1 MAIARP
7 DYSCR
12 HCGHRPSEREIAET
26 HFSKQCPQCHE
37 AVELDAPGALTRSR
51 GAALAG
57 IAGMVVG
64 MVVCAV
70 IANALGA
77 TGERLQGWPQG
88 LRLGLA
94 VAIVLGGAAVGF
106 CCQRAW
112 VKRTLARIR
121 QRMDSTAEH

>member
-12 HCGHRPSEREIAET
+12 HCGHCPTEREIAET

-57 IAGMVVG
+57 IAGMVLG
-64 MVVCAV
+64 IV
-70 IANALGA
+70 ICTVIVNALGV
-77 TGERLQGWPQG
+77 TGERLQSWPQA
-88 LRLGLA
+88 LRLGLT
-94 VAIVLGGAAVGF
+94 VAIVLTGAAVGF
-106 CCQRAW
+106 SCQRAW
-112 VKRTLARIR
+112 VKRMLARVR
-121 QRMDSTAEH
+121 QQMNANAQH

>member
-12 HCGHRPSEREIAET
+12 HCGHRPTEQEIAET
-26 HFSKQCPQCHE
+26 HFTKQCPQCQG

-57 IAGMVVG
+57 IAGMVLG
-64 MVVCAV
+64 IVVCAV

-77 TGERLQGWPQG
+77 TGERLQSWPQG

-106 CCQRAW
+106 SCQRAW
-112 VKRTLARIR
+112 VKRMLARVRKQIEAAAR
-121 QRMDSTAEH
+121 H

>member
-12 HCGHRPSEREIAET
+12 HCGHCPTEREIAET

-57 IAGMVVG
+57 IAGMVLG
-64 MVVCAV
+64 LV
-70 IANALGA
+70 ICTVIVNALGV
-77 TGERLQGWPQG
+77 TGERLRSWPQA
-88 LRLGLA
+88 LRLGLPI
-94 VAIVLGGAAVGF
+94 AIVLASAAVGF
-106 CCQRAW
+106 SCQRAW
-112 VKRTLARIR
+112 VKRMLARVR
-121 QRMDSTAEH
+121 QQMNANAQH

>member
-12 HCGHRPSEREIAET
+12 HCGHCPSEREIAEA
-26 HFSKQCPQCHE
+26 HFSKQCPQCKGSI
-37 AVELDAPGALTRSR
+37 ELDAPGALTRSR

-57 IAGMVVG
+57 IAGMVLG
-64 MVVCAV
+64 MVVCA
-70 IANALGA
+70 ILANALGA
-77 TGERLQGWPQG
+77 TGERLQSWPQA

-106 CCQRAW
+106 SCQRAW
-112 VKRTLARIR
+112 VKRMLARVR
-121 QRMDSTAEH
+121 QQMNAAAQR

>member
-12 HCGHRPSEREIAET
+12 HCGHCPTEREIAET

-57 IAGMVVG
+57 IAGMVLGIVICT
-64 MVVCAV
+64 VVV
-70 IANALGA
+70 NALGV
-77 TGERLQGWPQG
+77 TGERLQSWPQA
-88 LRLGLA
+88 LRLGLT
-94 VAIVLGGAAVGF
+94 VAMVLTGAAVGF
-106 CCQRAW
+106 SCQRAW
-112 VKRTLARIR
+112 VKRMLARVR
-121 QRMDSTAEH
+121 QQMNADAQR

>member
-12 HCGHRPSEREIAET
+12 HCGHCPTEREIAET

-57 IAGMVVG
+57 IAGMVLG
-64 MVVCAV
+64 VVICTV
-70 IANALGA
+70 IVNALGV
-77 TGERLQGWPQG
+77 TGERLQSWPQA
-88 LRLGLA
+88 LRLGLT
-94 VAIVLGGAAVGF
+94 VAIVLTGAAVGF
-106 CCQRAW
+106 SCQRAW
-112 VKRTLARIR
+112 VKRMLARVR
-121 QRMDSTAEH
+121 QQMNADVQR

>member
-12 HCGHRPSEREIAET
+12 HCGHCPTEREIAET

-57 IAGMVVG
+57 IAGMVPG
-64 MVVCAV
+64 IV
-70 IANALGA
+70 ICTVIVNALGV
-77 TGERLQGWPQG
+77 TGERLQSWPQA
-88 LRLGLA
+88 LRLGLT
-94 VAIVLGGAAVGF
+94 VAIVLIGAAVGF
-106 CCQRAW
+106 SCQRAW
-112 VKRTLARIR
+112 VKRMLARVR
-121 QRMDSTAEH
+121 QQMNADAQR

>member
-12 HCGHRPSEREIAET
+12 HCGHCPTEREIAEA

-57 IAGMVVG
+57 IAGMVLGLVI
-64 MVVCAV
+64 CAI
-70 IANALGA
+70 IANALGV
-77 TGERLQGWPQG
+77 TGERLQSWPQA
-88 LRLGLA
+88 LRLGLT
-94 VAIVLGGAAVGF
+94 VAIVLASAAVGF
-106 CCQRAW
+106 SCQRAW
-112 VKRTLARIR
+112 VRRMLARVR
-121 QRMDSTAEH
+121 QQMNADAQR

>member
-12 HCGHRPSEREIAET
+12 HCGHCPTEREIAET

-57 IAGMVVG
+57 IAGMVLG
-64 MVVCAV
+64 IV
-70 IANALGA
+70 ICTVIVNALGV
-77 TGERLQGWPQG
+77 TGERLRSWPQA
-88 LRLGLA
+88 LRLGLPI
-94 VAIVLGGAAVGF
+94 AIVLASAAVGF
-106 CCQRAW
+106 SCQRAW
-112 VKRTLARIR
+112 VKRMLARVR
-121 QRMDSTAEH
+121 QQMNANAQH

>member
-12 HCGHRPSEREIAET
+12 HCGHRPTEREIAEA
-26 HFSKQCPQCHE
+26 HFTKQCPQCHE

-57 IAGMVVG
+57 IVGMVLG
-64 MVVCAV
+64 IVVCAV

-77 TGERLQGWPQG
+77 TGERLQSWPQG

-94 VAIVLGGAAVGF
+94 IAIVLGGAAVGF
-106 CCQRAW
+106 SCQRAW
-112 VKRTLARIR
+112 VKRMLARVRR
-121 QRMDSTAEH
+121 QMEAEAKR

>member
-12 HCGHRPSEREIAET
+12 HCGHCPTEREIAET

-57 IAGMVVG
+57 IAGMVLGIVICT
-64 MVVCAV
+64 VVV
-70 IANALGA
+70 NALGV
-77 TGERLQGWPQG
+77 TGERLQSWPQA
-88 LRLGLA
+88 LRLGLT
-94 VAIVLGGAAVGF
+94 VAIVLTGAAVGF
-106 CCQRAW
+106 SCQGAW
-112 VKRTLARIR
+112 VKRMLAGVR
-121 QRMDSTAEH
+121 QNMNADAQR

>member
-12 HCGHRPSEREIAET
+12 HCGHCPTEREIAET

-57 IAGMVVG
+57 IAGMVFG
-64 MVVCAV
+64 IV
-70 IANALGA
+70 ICTVIVNALGV
-77 TGERLQGWPQG
+77 TGERLQSWPQA
-88 LRLGLA
+88 LRLALPI
-94 VAIVLGGAAVGF
+94 AIVLGGAAVGF
-106 CCQRAW
+106 SCQRAW
-112 VKRTLARIR
+112 VKRMLARVRR
-121 QRMDSTAEH
+121 QMDIDARR

>member
-12 HCGHRPSEREIAET
+12 HCGHRPTEQEIAAA
-26 HFSKQCPQCHE
+26 HFTKSCPQCQG
-37 AVELDAPGALTRSR
+37 AIELDAPGALTRSR

-57 IAGMVVG
+57 IAGMVLG
-64 MVVCAV
+64 IVVCAL

-77 TGERLQGWPQG
+77 TGERLQSWPHG

-94 VAIVLGGAAVGF
+94 IAIVLGGAAVGF
-106 CCQRAW
+106 SCQRAW
-112 VKRTLARIR
+112 VRRTLARMR
-121 QRMDSTAEH
+121 KQLEADDRH

>member
-12 HCGHRPSEREIAET
+12 HCGHCPTEREIAET

-57 IAGMVVG
+57 IAGMVLG
-64 MVVCAV
+64 IV
-70 IANALGA
+70 ICTVIVNALGV
-77 TGERLQGWPQG
+77 TGERLQSWPQA
-88 LRLGLA
+88 LRLALPI
-94 VAIVLGGAAVGF
+94 AIVLGGAAVGF
-106 CCQRAW
+106 SCQRAW
-112 VKRTLARIR
+112 VKRMLARVRR
-121 QRMDSTAEH
+121 QMDIDARR